1 VSLTNDPNQTFCFK
15 GKGGSICYYTPN
27 DDIRPIAIGEIF
39 LKLSSCYCFRVDS
52 ASMPSHFE
60 PIQLA
65 VGFPGGAERAI
76 QTIQAANSDFIAIHV
91 DSTNAFNE
99 ADRCMILQS
108 IYADANLSHVWRLFN
123 FFYDSPS
130 SLLVR
135 DRGTVVADIPSLQ
148 GVKQGCVFGSLGFAH
163 LFQPIYEAAIRDCP
177 NVTARA
183 IMDDI
188 CFAGPPAE
196 VFRAFPAFRA
206 LAATRSVQVNMSK
219 THVQQPR
226 GPASQLTV
234 ALAARAGISIVY
246 GNHSYLGAVVGV
258 DDEDASAWL
267 SAKLSSFSPLT
278 AAIQNPS
285 FPSALAF
292 QLAKVNR
299 NPSCVYL
306 IRSLPLRVSRGPT
319 VAFHAAL
326 INALSSRLHLPSH
339 LPPSAA
345 ITFSQ
350 PGANGGLGLRDMALI
365 IPAPKWASEAA
376 IAPDICQFS
385 SIDGPHLPCVLD
397 RAVAH
402 SAMAVAGIP
411 LAPVDAPALDLAA
424 LDEDSKQGFGG
435 FLTLPANADGIST
448 YYQSRHKL
456 PTLQRALSRQLEDCL
471 LRSFLSSDA

>member
-1 VSLTNDPNQTFCFK
+1 
-15 GKGGSICYYTPN
+15 
-27 DDIRPIAIGEIF
+27 
-39 LKLSSCYCFRVDS
+39 
-52 ASMPSHFE
+52 MPSHFE

-65 VGFPGGAERAI
+65 VGSPGGAERAI
-76 QTIQAANSDFIAIHV
+76 QTIQAALESNSDFIAIHV

-123 FFYDSPS
+123 FIYGRPS

-148 GVKQGCVFGSLGFAH
+148 GVKQGCVFGFAH

-177 NVTARA
+177 KVTARA
-183 IMDDI
+183 IMDDV
-188 CFAGPPAE
+188 CFAGPPAK
-196 VFRAFPAFRA
+196 VFRAFSAFRPGR
-206 LAATRSVQVNMSK
+206 LLLPVPCKSLNMSK

-246 GNHSYLGAVVGV
+246 GSHSYLGAVVGV

-267 SAKLSSFSPLT
+267 FAKLSSFSPLT

-292 QLAKVNR
+292 HLAKVNR

-365 IPAPKWASEAA
+365 IPAAKWASAA
-376 IAPDICQFS
+376 AVAPDICQFS

-397 RAVAH
+397 WPPKR
-402 SAMAVAGIP
+402 M
-411 LAPVDAPALDLAA
+411 LL
-424 LDEDSKQGFGG
+424 
-435 FLTLPANADGIST
+435 
-448 YYQSRHKL
+448 KL
-456 PTLQRALSRQLEDCL
+456 P
-471 LRSFLSSDA
+471 